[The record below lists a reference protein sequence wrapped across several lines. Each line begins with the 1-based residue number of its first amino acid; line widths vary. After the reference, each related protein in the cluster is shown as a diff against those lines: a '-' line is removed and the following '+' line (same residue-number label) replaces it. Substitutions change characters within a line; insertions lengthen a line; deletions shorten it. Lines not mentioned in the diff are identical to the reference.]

1 MVVAVVESLC
11 AVVVVVVRTPT
22 AMPAETA
29 RKKAAANRAT
39 AGTTPRT
46 PTVVTKL
53 SKPAD
58 CAAVTKAVIV
68 AAETPAF

>member
-11 AVVVVVVRTPT
+11 AVVVVVRTPT